1 MDKLK
6 KIRLERKLTQEELSK
21 KSGISR
27 ITISM
32 LENGRQKTTTNT
44 TIIALANALDVP
56 AGALI

>member
-6 KIRLERKLTQEELSK
+6 KLRLERRLTQEELAE

-27 ITISM
+27 VTISL

-44 TIIALANALDVP
+44 TIIALANALNVP
-56 AGALI
+56 AGALV